1 MKTCR
6 MMGNVN
12 RTDRLYGLVEELRA
26 VSPRPRSARR
36 LAERFEVSVRTI
48 ERDLSALQEAG
59 VPIWAEPGRSGG
71 YVIDA
76 SATLG
81 PAGFT
86 LDEAL
91 AVLIGLG
98 TLGRSPFRQSARTA
112 ARKMLAVMPEGEAAR
127 ARALASRVHVL
138 ESEDEAV
145 VPAEFAAALR
155 ADRVVRIRYQD
166 AEGAESSRDVEP
178 LGSIGKDGQWYLLAW
193 CRLRDGVRAFRG
205 DRMLSIEVTEE
216 RPPQRASACRRPRDP
231 VRTVAVGRRGLISR
245 DFAKHRQ
252 DGVAM
257 PGEAGV
263 LIPSTSPKETHA
275 VRLHPHRDR

>member
-1 MKTCR
+1 VSDD
-6 MMGNVN
+6 GSVN

-48 ERDLSALQEAG
+48 ERDLAALQQSG
-59 VPIWAEPGRSGG
+59 LPIWAEPGRTGG

-98 TLGRSPFRQSARTA
+98 SLRQSPFRQSARTA
-112 ARKMLAVMPEGEAAR
+112 ARKMLAVMPDRDAAR
-127 ARALASRVHVL
+127 ASAFASRVHFL
-138 ESEDEAV
+138 ESEDDAV
-145 VPAEFAAALR
+145 VPVEFAEALR
-155 ADRVVRIRYQD
+155 ADRVVQLRYQD
-166 AEGAESSRDVEP
+166 AGGAESTRDVEP
-178 LGSIGKDGQWYLLAW
+178 LGSIEKEGQWYLIAW

-205 DRMLSIEVTEE
+205 DRMLSIRVTDE
-216 RPPQRASACRRPRDP
+216 RPPVRELRAEDLAIQY
-231 VRTVAVGRRGLISR
+231 GRLRSVV
-245 DFAKHRQ
+245 D
-252 DGVAM
+252 D
-257 PGEAGV
+257 
-263 LIPSTSPKETHA
+263 
-275 VRLHPHRDR
+275 

>member
-1 MKTCR
+1 
-6 MMGNVN
+6 VN

-48 ERDLSALQEAG
+48 ERDLAALQQSG
-59 VPIWAEPGRSGG
+59 LPIWAEPGRTGG

-98 TLGRSPFRQSARTA
+98 SLRHSPFRQAAQTA
-112 ARKMLAVMPEGEAAR
+112 ARKMLAVMPDRDAAR
-127 ARALASRVHVL
+127 ASAFASRVHFL
-138 ESEDEAV
+138 ESEDDAV
-145 VPAEFAAALR
+145 VPVEFAEALR
-155 ADRVVRIRYQD
+155 ADRVVQLRYQD
-166 AEGAESSRDVEP
+166 AAGAESTRHVEP
-178 LGSIGKDGQWYLLAW
+178 LGSIEKEGQWYLIGW

-205 DRMLSIEVTEE
+205 DRMLSIRVTDE
-216 RPPQRASACRRPRDP
+216 RPPTRRLRPEDLAIQYGRL
-231 VRTVAVGRRGLISR
+231 RSVA
-245 DFAKHRQ
+245 D
-252 DGVAM
+252 
-257 PGEAGV
+257 
-263 LIPSTSPKETHA
+263 
-275 VRLHPHRDR
+275 